1 MAFVKLVVFGLIG
14 LTIIYLSLSV
24 YSASLRRERLEKDY
38 DANPVPGQT
47 REAFVA
53 AGMAAYRSGLRPKL
67 LLLVYVVPVV
77 ACGVIIYVINTN

>member
-14 LTIIYLSLSV
+14 LTVIYLSLSV

-77 ACGVIIYVINTN
+77 VCGVIIYVINTN